1 MTSDPMSPA
10 ARPTVAMP
18 MLNLVPG
25 GMGGTETYASNLTQ
39 AMASDGTFTVL
50 TVLPENA
57 AGTFPWVNEL
67 VIGGIRTALGVRNRL
82 ASIAQTALR
91 GHRIRRALAAADV
104 VHYPFTALMPRPPRG
119 RPFAVTLHDV
129 QHLDLPELF
138 THADFVYRRLFYH
151 RAARRADLVITISE
165 FAKQSIVRHLGVPA
179 DKIKVIPLGVDSH
192 LFVPNLGERDG
203 FLLYPARGWAH
214 KNHARL
220 IEAVTLL
227 RRTSPRLRLVLTGGN
242 LDGLG
247 PLPDWVDRKGFVEQ
261 DELIDLYRRAAV
273 LVYPSLYE
281 GFGLPPLEAMA
292 SGCPVAASNAGSIP
306 EVCGD
311 AAVLFDPSEPEAIA
325 AGIEEALNRGA
336 ELSRAGVAH
345 AATFTWERCV
355 QAHLEIFTELIAA
368 ARRPLTV

>member
-1 MTSDPMSPA
+1 
-10 ARPTVAMP
+10 MP

-25 GMGGTETYASNLTQ
+25 GMGGTETYAKNLTQ
-39 AMASDGTFTVL
+39 GMASDATFTVL
-50 TVLPENA
+50 AVLPENA
-57 AGTFPWVNEL
+57 AGTFPWVNEF
-67 VIGGIRTALGVRNRL
+67 VVGGIRTALGVRNRVT
-82 ASIAQTALR
+82 SIVQTALR
-91 GHRIRRALAAADV
+91 GHRVRQALAAAEV
-104 VHYPFTALMPRPPRG
+104 VHYPFTALMPRPSRG
-119 RPFAVTLHDV
+119 QPFAVTLHDV

-165 FAKQSIVRHLGVPA
+165 FAKRSIVRHLGIPA
-179 DKIKVIPLGVDSH
+179 EKVKVIPLGVDSH
-192 LFVPNLGERDG
+192 LFTPNLGDRDG

-220 IEAVTLL
+220 IEAVALV
-227 RRTSPRLRLVLTGGN
+227 RRSRPQLRLVLTGGN

-247 PLPDWVDRKGFVEQ
+247 RLPDWVDRRGFVDQ
-261 DELIDLYRRAAV
+261 NELTDLYRRAAA

-311 AAVLFDPSEPEAIA
+311 AAVLFDPTEPAAIA
-325 AGIEEALNRGA
+325 AGIEQALNRGA
-336 ELSRAGVAH
+336 ELSRTGVAH

-355 QAHLEIFTELIAA
+355 QAHLELFTELIRA
-368 ARRPLTV
+368 ARRPLKV